1 MAKKNKTLAD
11 KCNKNYKCNKN
22 ISVIKTQKD
31 CLTIG
36 VISYIDGSDKPKCSF
51 VFLKLK
57 RQDVLKMDLTLIII
71 KKTIAFMAC
80 DIFNL
85 WIKIRQWNPLK
96 NHNILLAFFA
106 TK

>member
-1 MAKKNKTLAD
+1 MFVCISKVKTPRCFKNGFNPNSKKKN
-11 KCNKNYKCNKN
+11 
-22 ISVIKTQKD
+22 
-31 CLTIG
+31 
-36 VISYIDGSDKPKCSF
+36 
-51 VFLKLK
+51 
-57 RQDVLKMDLTLIII
+57 
-71 KKTIAFMAC
+71 IAFMAC